1 MCQTPLMESQCPL
14 AQTSSKI
21 HGWRF

>member
-1 MCQTPLMESQCPL
+1 MESQCPL